1 MATRCS
7 SFEVLGEDLGTDAR
21 RGRLSLP
28 HGEVQTPAFMPVG
41 THAAVRTVSPM
52 ELEDAGAD
60 IILSNT
66 LHLVARPGAELIRD
80 VGGLHRFMGWTRP
93 ILVDSGGFQVFS
105 MRDVCIV
112 DDDGATFRNPWTG
125 DRLLITPE
133 SCVQAQIDLGV
144 DVGMVLDECPAL
156 PAARETIEVAMNRSM
171 DWAERALAVPRDH
184 ERGPALF
191 GIVQGGLDEG
201 LRVRSIERLT
211 GLPFDGYALGGL
223 SVGEGREE
231 MLKVV
236 GFAASRLPRGQTRY
250 LMGVGY
256 PEDIV
261 EAVAA
266 GVDLF
271 DCVLPTRNARNG
283 NLFTSKGRIVIKH
296 AAWRT
301 DDRPLDEDCT
311 CPVCR
316 RFSRAY
322 LRHLFL
328 SKDGLAAR
336 LLSVHNLHHWLDL
349 MSRIRAA
356 IERGT
361 FGELLAWARG
371 RDEDGLRPSARRA

>member
-7 SFEVLGEDLGTDAR
+7 SFELLAQDGEAR

-41 THAAVRTVSPM
+41 THAAVRTVTPM
-52 ELEDAGAD
+52 ELEEAGAD

-66 LHLVARPGAELIRD
+66 LHLVARPGTELIRD
-80 VGGLHRFMGWTRP
+80 LGGLHRFMGWDKP

-105 MRDVCIV
+105 MRDICKV
-112 DDDGATFRNPWTG
+112 DDDGATFRSPWTG
-125 DRLLITPE
+125 ERLRITPE
-133 SCVQAQIDLGV
+133 SCVQAQTDLGV
-144 DVGMVLDECPAL
+144 DVGMVLDECPPL
-156 PAARETIEVAMNRSM
+156 PAPRADVERAMQRSM
-171 DWAERALAVPRDH
+171 DWAERALAVPRH
-184 ERGPALF
+184 AERGPALF
-191 GIVQGGLDEG
+191 GIVQGGLDEE
-201 LRVRSIERLT
+201 LRVRSIERLV

-283 NLFTSKGRIVIKH
+283 NLFTSKGRIIIKH

-301 DDRPLDEDCT
+301 DERPLDEDCT
-311 CPVCR
+311 CLVCR

-336 LLSVHNLHHWLDL
+336 LLSIHNLHHWLDL
-349 MSRIRAA
+349 MRRIRAA

-361 FGELLAWARG
+361 FGELLAWARH
-371 RDEDGLRPSARRA
+371 RDDDGLRPSARRA